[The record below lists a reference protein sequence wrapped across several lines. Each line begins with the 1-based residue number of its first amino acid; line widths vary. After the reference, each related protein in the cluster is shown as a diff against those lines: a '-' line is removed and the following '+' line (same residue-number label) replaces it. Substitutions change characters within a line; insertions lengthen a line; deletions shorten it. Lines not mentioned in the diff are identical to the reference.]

1 MAPFLWLL
9 NNLMQKA
16 EYQNNIISKRTK
28 IYTKKHHET
37 ILDLEELLE
46 KGVPDLTMSE
56 IASKLKISLRTL
68 YEIAPSKDQLILMT
82 MDKILIRLGKYA
94 LDSVSNIESPIEKLE
109 RYLYI
114 VNQAVG
120 PKFNSFLKDI
130 ENINGS
136 QKMADYHENF
146 ISSYTE
152 DLLDKAIKK
161 KEIKK
166 IDTKAFS
173 ILLGGIGREFLRE
186 KNRNSISTSP
196 EESANSI
203 TSIILNGVKL
213 KN

>member
-1 MAPFLWLL
+1 
-9 NNLMQKA
+9 MQKVK
-16 EYQNNIISKRTK
+16 YQNNVSNKRTK
-28 IYTKKHHET
+28 IYTKKHHDT
-37 ILDLEELLE
+37 IEDLEKLLE

-56 IASKLKISLRTL
+56 IASRLKISLRTL

-82 MDKILIRLGKYA
+82 MDKILIKLGKHA
-94 LDSVSNIESPIEKLE
+94 LDSVSEIQSPIEKLE
-109 RYLYI
+109 HYLFI

-120 PKFNSFLKDI
+120 PKFNTFLKDI
-130 ENINGS
+130 EKINGS

-146 ISSYTE
+146 ISNYTQK
-152 DLLDKAIKK
+152 LLNDAVKM

-173 ILLGGIGREFLRE
+173 ILLGGIGREFLKE
-186 KNRNSISTSP
+186 KNRYFISSSP

-203 TSIILNGVKL
+203 TSIILNGIKL

>member
-1 MAPFLWLL
+1 M
-9 NNLMQKA
+9 MQKV
-16 EYQNNIISKRTK
+16 EYQNNLTNKRTK

-37 ILDLEELLE
+37 IEDLEKLLE

-82 MDKILIRLGKYA
+82 MDNILIRLGKHA
-94 LDSVSNIESPIEKLE
+94 LDSVSNIQSPIKKLE
-109 RYLYI
+109 QYLFI

-120 PKFNSFLKDI
+120 PKFNIFLKDI
-130 ENINGS
+130 EKINGS
-136 QKMADYHENF
+136 KKMADYHENF
-146 ISSYTE
+146 ISNYTQK
-152 DLLDKAIKK
+152 LLDDAVKMN
-161 KEIKK
+161 EIKK

-173 ILLGGIGREFLRE
+173 ILLGGIGREFLKE
-186 KNRNSISTSP
+186 KNRYLISDSP

-203 TSIILNGVKL
+203 TSIILNGI

>member
-1 MAPFLWLL
+1 M
-9 NNLMQKA
+9 MQKV
-16 EYQNNIISKRTK
+16 EYQNNLTNKRTK

-37 ILDLEELLE
+37 IDDLEKLLE

-82 MDKILIRLGKYA
+82 MDNILKRLGKHA
-94 LDSVSNIESPIEKLE
+94 LDSVSNIQSPIEKLE
-109 RYLYI
+109 QYLFI

-120 PKFNSFLKDI
+120 PKFNIFLKDI
-130 ENINGS
+130 EKINGS
-136 QKMADYHENF
+136 KKMADYHENF
-146 ISSYTE
+146 ISNYTQK
-152 DLLDKAIKK
+152 LLDDAVKIN
-161 KEIKK
+161 EIKK

-173 ILLGGIGREFLRE
+173 ILLGGIGREFLKE
-186 KNRNSISTSP
+186 KNRFLISNSP

-203 TSIILNGVKL
+203 TSIILNGI